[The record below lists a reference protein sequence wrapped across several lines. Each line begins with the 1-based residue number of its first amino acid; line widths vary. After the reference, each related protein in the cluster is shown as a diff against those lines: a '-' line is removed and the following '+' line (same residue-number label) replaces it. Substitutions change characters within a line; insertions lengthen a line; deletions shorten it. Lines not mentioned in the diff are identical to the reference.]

1 MQNRILVVEDNY
13 INREMLIEILSDQY
27 QVLEAENGQ
36 VALEILMNGQDD
48 IALILLDI
56 MMPVMDGY
64 TFLEKMK
71 KVPELAAIPV
81 IVMTQGDSEDD
92 EVAALSHGATDF
104 LPKPYRPQIILH
116 RVENFINFRETAAM
130 ANQFKYDRLTGLY
143 SKGFFC
149 QRVREVLLQNPE
161 REYDI
166 ICSNIENF
174 KLFNDAFGVQA
185 GDRLLCEIAKYF
197 NEKGKEQEFFGR
209 LNADRFVCL
218 RERKEVY
225 HEENFQKFGE
235 QINDL
240 SNAKNVILKWGIY
253 RIEDRS
259 VSIEQMCDRV
269 LLAADS
275 IKGQYHKC
283 VAVYDDALRDKLLRE
298 QAIMEE
304 METALKEGQFTVYLQ
319 PKYSLNDDG
328 LAGAEALVRWNHPE
342 RGFISPAEF
351 VPVFEKNDFIT
362 QMDCF
367 VWDRACALLREWRDK
382 GYPRI
387 SLSVNVSRA
396 DFYQTNLVDILLGMV
411 KKYNLSPA
419 DLHLEI
425 TESAYTENPAQILS
439 AVEKLRQHGFVLEMD
454 DFGSGYSSLNM
465 LNQMKLDIIKLD
477 MKFIQSET
485 AKPANQGIL
494 RFIVDLAHWMNL
506 SVVAEGVETRE
517 QLVRLREIGC
527 DYAQGYF
534 FAKPMSSQEFEKKLK
549 EQYKKEETLP
559 IQHSFTNKNTSC
571 ILIVDEDTKYRNAV
585 KCAFQ
590 KMYDVLEAVD
600 ERSARTHITE
610 QKNLICI
617 AIVSMT
623 LPEHGGMELLKFLNE
638 DPSSW
643 RIPVLATGVCD
654 SEMEKAAF
662 RFGADDFAWKSQD
675 VYSLK
680 KRVERLLGL
689 MTYHERERQLQDEV
703 FRDYL
708 TGLLNRRGLH
718 ASVNALKQEDLPV
731 ALYFFDLDNLKK
743 TNDCC
748 GHEVGDHML
757 QIFGELLRQCSR
769 STDIVAR
776 YGGDEFVMIMKRI
789 PSKEFALK
797 KGKEI
802 CCLFRQFQMSENIFA
817 ACSVGVAICGVN
829 EKPSAQLFKRA
840 DQALYRAKSQ
850 NKGGCCMWDERIDG
864 SEC

>member
-1 MQNRILVVEDNY
+1 MLV
-13 INREMLIEILSDQY
+13 EILSDLY
-27 QVLEAENGQ
+27 TVLEAENGQ
-36 VALEILMNGQDD
+36 AALEILANSQNE
-48 IALILLDI
+48 IALILLDV
-56 MMPVMDGY
+56 MMPIMDGY
-64 TFLEKMK
+64 TFLEEMK
-71 KVPELAAIPV
+71 KIPKLAVIPV
-81 IVMTQGDSEDD
+81 IVMTQGDSEED

-116 RVENFINFRETAAM
+116 RVENIINFRETAAM
-130 ANQFKYDRLTGLY
+130 ANQFKYDHMTGLY
-143 SKGFFC
+143 SKGFFY
-149 QRVREVLLQNPE
+149 QRVRDVLLQNPE

-174 KLFNDAFGVQA
+174 KLFNDVFGVQA

-197 NEKGKEQEFFGR
+197 KDEGREQEFFGR
-209 LNADRFVCL
+209 LSADRFVCL

-235 QINDL
+235 QINNL
-240 SNAKNVILKWGIY
+240 SNAKNIIVKWGIY

-259 VSIEQMCDRV
+259 VPVEQMCDRV

-283 VAVYDDALRDKLLRE
+283 VAVYDDTMRDQLLRE
-298 QAIMEE
+298 QMIVGE
-304 METALKEGQFTVYLQ
+304 MENALKESQFTVYLQ

-342 RGFISPAEF
+342 RGFISPGEF
-351 VPVFEKNDFIT
+351 VPVFEKNGFIT

-367 VWDRACALLREWRDK
+367 VWERACALLREWRDK

-387 SLSVNVSRA
+387 PLSVNVSRA
-396 DFYQTNLVDILLGMV
+396 DFYQADLVDILSGMV
-411 KKYNLSPA
+411 KKYRLSPT

-439 AVEKLRQHGFVLEMD
+439 TVEKLRKQGFILEMD

-465 LNQMKLDIIKLD
+465 LNQMKLDVVKLD
-477 MKFIQSET
+477 MKFVQSET
-485 AKPANQGIL
+485 AKPINQGIL
-494 RFIVDLAHWMNL
+494 RFVVDLAHWMNL
-506 SVVAEGVETRE
+506 SVVAEGVEIRE

-534 FAKPMSSQEFEKKLK
+534 FAKPMSSQDFEEKLQ
-549 EQYKKEETLP
+549 EQRKKEETLP
-559 IQHSFTNKNTSC
+559 IQDSFSDSDDHY
-571 ILIVDEDTKYRNAV
+571 ILVVDEDERYRDAV
-585 KCAFQ
+585 KSAFRG
-590 KMYDVLEAVD
+590 MYQTLEVTDAQSAV
-600 ERSARTHITE
+600 AHLNE
-610 QKNLICI
+610 QKNSISI
-617 AIVSMT
+617 VIVSMM
-623 LPEHGGMELLKFLNE
+623 LSKQGGIKILKYLNE
-638 DPSSW
+638 DWSSW
-643 RIPVLATGVCD
+643 KIPVLATGICD
-654 SEMEKAAF
+654 SDIEKTAF
-662 RFGADDFAWKSQD
+662 RFGADDFACKPHD
-675 VYSLK
+675 MYSLK

-689 MTYHERERQLQDEV
+689 MTYHERERQLRDEV

-718 ASVNALKQEDLPV
+718 ASINALKQEDLPL

-743 TNDCC
+743 TNDYC
-748 GHEVGDHML
+748 GHEAGDHML

-776 YGGDEFVMIMKRI
+776 YGGDEFVMAMKHI

-802 CCLFRQFQMSENIFA
+802 CGLFKEFQRSENIFA
-817 ACSVGVAICGVN
+817 GCSVGVAICGVN

-850 NKGGCCMWDERIDG
+850 NKGGCCLWDERIDR
-864 SEC
+864 SE